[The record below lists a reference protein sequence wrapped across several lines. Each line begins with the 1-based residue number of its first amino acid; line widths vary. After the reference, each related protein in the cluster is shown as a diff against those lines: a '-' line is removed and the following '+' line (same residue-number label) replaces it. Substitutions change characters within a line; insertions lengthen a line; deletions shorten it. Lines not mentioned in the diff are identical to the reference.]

1 MRPMPTAGALLAGA
15 ALVLMAP
22 AAASAEQPVD
32 FAGAYVVDDAGVLGG
47 STSQIE
53 SALDDLFD
61 RAQVSLF
68 VVYVDTFD
76 DPSDPQL
83 WTDTTAALN
92 GLGPDDV
99 LLAIAV
105 DDRQFRLNDELLFD
119 DQYDRVAT
127 RIETE
132 LRDDDWAG
140 AALEA
145 ADAIGD
151 ELVGETPTTPS
162 PSDGAGGG
170 IPILP
175 ILGGAAVVGIGAWGI
190 SRLVKRRRGV
200 DPAAPVEK
208 LDQKQLDQRAGS
220 LLVRLDDALKSN
232 EQELGFAQAQFGD
245 KATKGFAAALAEAEK
260 QVKQAFAIR
269 QQLDDATPETAQQK
283 RDLTT
288 QIIELCEAASAA
300 LAAQQADFEQL
311 RQLETHAPEVLE
323 TVSAT
328 HAGLAARIDTAET
341 VVAGL
346 SKKFGA
352 AAVASVDGTIAQS
365 RELVTFAATAITEAR
380 AALAAD
386 KASEAAVAV
395 RGAQQA
401 VGQVERAIAT
411 IDTLATTLPELVER
425 LTAATADLRGDL
437 AEARAGLANA
447 APEVAGPLQTA
458 ADEAERVL
466 ATVAGRDPAAAIG
479 DIERANASMHD
490 ALGKLRDAAAQAER
504 AKAQLARVTSE
515 AQAAVAAAQD
525 FIAARRGAVGATART
540 RVAEAERQLT
550 QALTLARTN
559 PVEALRAAQQSVAL
573 ATSSM
578 ESAQS
583 DVAAFNGGSSYGS
596 SGNGYGGAALGG
608 ILDGLFSGGSS
619 GGSSGWSS
627 SGGSGWSSGS
637 SGSSWSSK
645 PRPRPRPS
653 GSSSSSRPRPSGGRR
668 SRGGRF

>member
-1 MRPMPTAGALLAGA
+1 MPTAGALLASA
-15 ALVLMAP
+15 ALLLMTP
-22 AAASAEQPVD
+22 MAAYAEQPVD
-32 FAGAYVVDDAGVLGG
+32 FEGAYVIDEAGVLGG
-47 STSQIE
+47 NTLAIE

-92 GLGPDDV
+92 GLGEDDV

-105 DDRQFRLNDELLFD
+105 DDRQYVLNDELLFD

-140 AALEA
+140 AAVEA

-151 ELVGETPTTPS
+151 ELAGDEPAEPGTVDGGAEGE
-162 PSDGAGGG
+162 GGG

-175 ILGGAAVVGIGAWGI
+175 VLAGAGVVGLGVWGI

-200 DPAAPVEK
+200 DPSAPVDK

-232 EQELGFAQAQFGD
+232 EQELGFAQAQFGE

-269 QQLDDATPETAQQK
+269 QQLDDANPETAEQK
-283 RDLTT
+283 RQLTT
-288 QIIELCEAASAA
+288 EIIQLCEAASAS
-300 LAAQQADFEQL
+300 LAAQSTDFEQL

-323 TVSAT
+323 TVAAT
-328 HAGLAARIDTAET
+328 HGGLPARIDGAETVIAGLA
-341 VVAGL
+341 
-346 SKKFGA
+346 KKFGA
-352 AAVASVDGTIAQS
+352 AAVASVDGSVAQS
-365 RELVTFAATAITEAR
+365 RELVAFAATAITEAR
-380 AALAAD
+380 AALAAG
-386 KASEAAVAV
+386 KTSEAAVAV

-401 VGQVERAIAT
+401 VGQVERAVAA
-411 IDTLATTLPELVER
+411 IDTLAAGLPALVER
-425 LTAATADLRGDL
+425 LAAAIDDVKSDL
-437 AEARAGLANA
+437 AEARAGLATA
-447 APEVAGPLQTA
+447 APEVAAPLTSA
-458 ADEAERVL
+458 ADDAEKVI
-466 ATVAGRDPAAAIG
+466 ASAAGRDPATAIG
-479 DIERANASMHD
+479 EVERVNASLHD

-525 FIAARRGAVGATART
+525 FIATRRGAVGATART

-550 QALTLARTN
+550 QALTLTRTN

-573 ATSSM
+573 ATSAM

-583 DVAAFNGGSSYGS
+583 DVAAFNGGGSYGP

-619 GGSSGWSS
+619 GSSGGWSS
-627 SGGSGWSSGS
+627 SGGSGWSSGG
-637 SGSSWSSK
+637 GSSSK

-653 GSSSSSRPRPSGGRR
+653 SSGSSSRPRPSGGRR

>member
-15 ALVLMAP
+15 ALVLMTP
-22 AAASAEQPVD
+22 TAAIAEPPVD
-32 FAGAYVVDDAGVLGG
+32 FAGEYVLDEAGVLGG
-47 STSQIE
+47 STFPIE
-53 SALDDLFD
+53 SALDELFD

-68 VVYVDTFD
+68 VVYVDSFD
-76 DPSDPQL
+76 DPSDPGL
-83 WTDTTAALN
+83 WTDTTAGLN
-92 GLGPDDV
+92 GLGTDDV

-105 DDRQFRLNDELLFD
+105 DDRQYVLNDELLLD

-127 RIETE
+127 RIESA
-132 LRDDDWAG
+132 LRDDDWSG
-140 AALEA
+140 AAVEA

-151 ELVGETPTTPS
+151 ELVGEAPADP
-162 PSDGAGGG
+162 GAPEGDGGG

-175 ILGGAAVVGIGAWGI
+175 LLGGAAVVGVGAWGI

-200 DPAAPVEK
+200 DPSAPVEK
-208 LDQKQLDQRAGS
+208 LDQKQLAQRAGS

-245 KATKGFAAALAEAEK
+245 KATKGFAAALAEAEG
-260 QVKQAFAIR
+260 QVKKAFAIQ
-269 QQLDDATPETAQQK
+269 QQLDDATPETAEQTRQ
-283 RDLTT
+283 LTLE
-288 QIIELCEAASAA
+288 IIKLCEAASTA
-300 LAAQQADFEQL
+300 LAAQSTDFEQL

-323 TVSAT
+323 TVAAT
-328 HAGLAARIDTAET
+328 HGGLPAQIDAAEG

-352 AAVASVDGTIAQS
+352 AAVATVDGSIAQS
-365 RELVTFAATAITEAR
+365 RELVAFAATAIAEAR
-380 AALAAD
+380 TALAAG

-401 VGQVERAIAT
+401 VGQVERAVAA
-411 IDTLATTLPELVER
+411 IDTLATGLPALVER
-425 LTAATADLRGDL
+425 LAAATVDLESDL
-437 AEARAGLANA
+437 AEARAGAANA
-447 APEVAGPLQTA
+447 APDVAEPLRAA
-458 ADEAERVL
+458 ADEAEKVL
-466 ATVAGRDPAAAIG
+466 ADVAGRDPATAIG
-479 DIERANASMHD
+479 DVERVNASLHE

-504 AKAQLARVTSE
+504 AKAQLARVTTE

-525 FIAARRGAVGATART
+525 FIASRRGAVGATART

-550 QALTLARTN
+550 QALTQARTN

-573 ATSSM
+573 ATSAM

-583 DVAAFNGGSSYGS
+583 DVSAFNGGGSYGP
-596 SGNGYGGAALGG
+596 SGSGYGGAALGG

-619 GGSSGWSS
+619 GSSGSSGGWSS
-627 SGGSGWSSGS
+627 SGGSGWSSG
-637 SGSSWSSK
+637 GSSSSK

-653 GSSSSSRPRPSGGRR
+653 GGGASIRPKPSGGRR